1 MQWIS
6 KVHVS
11 LGCPVRHQ
19 VAMWRYPAL
28 LPSDVKI
35 VNVTTGRPVRA
46 TWRGVCITSRRRDYK
61 LRWGYHRR
69 CASKFHSVCV
79 CVREMSEEIL
89 NSNLFLFAIK
99 GGACSICDLM
109 CATMLWSEMMGSR
122 AWSAVCTCSSR
133 CPWCLKQC
141 CSFLSHSLFFSL
153 SVSLPFSFSPSLSVY
168 LSLSLSLSLSRSLSL
183 SVSLSV
189 SLFLF
194 LSLCLSFSLSLSL
207 SLSFYW
213 KKCCFYSG
221 MMETCLCIPAS
232 FFAIIFIFFW
242 FN

>member
-1 MQWIS
+1 MRI
-6 KVHVS
+6 
-11 LGCPVRHQ
+11 
-19 VAMWRYPAL
+19 
-28 LPSDVKI
+28 KI
-35 VNVTTGRPVRA
+35 PF
-46 TWRGVCITSRRRDYK
+46 C
-61 LRWGYHRR
+61 
-69 CASKFHSVCV
+69 VCV

-122 AWSAVCTCSSR
+122 AWSALCTCSSR

-141 CSFLSHSLFFSL
+141 CSFLSDSLFFSL
-153 SVSLPFSFSPSLSVY
+153 CLSPFLF
-168 LSLSLSLSLSRSLSL
+168 LSLSLCLSFSLSLSRALSV

-207 SLSFYW
+207 SRSPSIGRNVVSIREWW
-213 KKCCFYSG
+213 KHVFAFQQAS
-221 MMETCLCIPAS
+221 LQS
-232 FFAIIFIFFW
+232 FFLFSGLTKHGMNFA
-242 FN
+242 